1 MFSNY
6 FKTTFRSF
14 SKYKSSF
21 FINVVGLSI
30 GMACSILIM
39 LWVLDELNYDRVYE
53 ETDKIYQV
61 MEHQHYSDNI
71 GTTISTPGILA
82 PALKEEIPEIEY
94 AATYTWNVNFLFT
107 KEEKSLKESGIY
119 ARPDF
124 FHIFSLPLI
133 SGNID
138 ELINAPNSVAVSE
151 ELASKY
157 FPNENPVGKSITIN
171 GDDLHTVTGVFKN
184 IPENASIRF
193 DYVLPFEDWL
203 KNNDWATS
211 WGNNGPRTVVKLSDN
226 VNVATLNAKIQ
237 SFIKEK
243 DDDDSNVDLFVY
255 PYADRYLYG
264 SFENA
269 QLVGGRIDY
278 VRLFSL
284 VAIFILIIA
293 CINFMNLSTA
303 KAGKKAKEIGVR
315 KSIGATKNSLI
326 NQFIGESMII
336 TFFSL
341 IVSVLVVQ
349 FALPLFNSIT
359 AKSITLDYLSPTFL
373 LSLLVI
379 GLVTGLA
386 AGSYPAF
393 YLSSFEPVET
403 LKGKLKSKWGEVFA
417 RKGLVVFQF
426 TMSVVLIISSLIVY
440 LQIQFVQGK
449 NLGYEKENLI
459 SFNIEGD
466 LRNGSWDI
474 FQQKVKEV
482 SGVINISNATSSF
495 LGRNSNTSGL
505 SWPNKQPDVDI
516 LFENIGAD
524 YGLIETM
531 GFEVVAGRSHSKEFG
546 TDSAKIVINESAVKT
561 MGLDEPVG
569 SFITLWDEETE
580 VIGVVKNFNFQS
592 LHQEVEPLFFRL
604 IGSPS
609 INGYIRISNENIQ
622 QTIAEVGR
630 LYKEFNPRYPF
641 DYDFMDQEYAAL
653 YRSEQRIGDLSKY
666 FSIIAIIISCLGL
679 FGLSAFTAEQRAKE
693 IGVRKVLGATVQNLV
708 LLLTKDFTRL
718 VIIGILIAIPI
729 SWWAM
734 DHWLSDFAYRI
745 TLKWWVFV
753 LAGIAAILVSWL
765 TVSWQSIKAALA
777 NPVKS
782 LKSE

>member
-39 LWVLDELNYDRVYE
+39 LWVLDEFNRDRFYSDV
-53 ETDKIYQV
+53 DQIYQV
-61 MEHQHYSDNI
+61 MEHQHYSDNV

-82 PALKEEIPEIEY
+82 PALKEEFPEIEF
-94 AATYTWNVNFLFT
+94 AATYTWNSDLLFT
-107 KEEKSLKESGIY
+107 QKEKSLKESGIY

-124 FHIFSLPLI
+124 FHIFSIPLI
-133 SGNID
+133 NGNIN
-138 ELINAPNSVAVSE
+138 ELINAPKSVAISE

-157 FPNENPVGKSITIN
+157 FPNENPVGKPITID
-171 GDDLHTVTGVFKN
+171 GDDVHTVTGVFEN
-184 IPENASIRF
+184 IPENASTRF

-203 KNNDWATS
+203 VNNDWATS
-211 WGNNGPRTVVKLSDN
+211 WGNNGPRTVVKLSEN
-226 VNVATLNAKIQ
+226 ANITALNAKIKGY
-237 SFIKEK
+237 IKDRDE
-243 DDDDSNVDLFVY
+243 DSNVDLFVY
-255 PYADRYLYG
+255 PYSARYLQG
-264 SFENA
+264 NFENA
-269 QLVGGRIDY
+269 QVVGGRIDY

-284 VAIFILIIA
+284 VALFILIIA

-303 KAGKKAKEIGVR
+303 KAGKRAKEIGVR
-315 KSIGATKNSLI
+315 KSIGATKSSLV

-341 IVSVLVVQ
+341 IVSVIIVQ
-349 FALPLFNSIT
+349 LTLPLFNSVT
-359 AKSITLDYLSPTFL
+359 AKSIALDYLDPIFL

-403 LKGKLKSKWGEVFA
+403 LKGKLKSKWGEIFA

-426 TMSVVLIISSLIVY
+426 AMSVILIISSLIVY
-440 LQIQFVQGK
+440 LQIQFVQSE
-449 NLGYEKENLI
+449 NLGYDKENLI

-466 LRNGSWDI
+466 LRSGSWDI
-474 FQQKVKEV
+474 FQQNVKDV
-482 SGVINISNATSSF
+482 PGVINISNASSGF

-505 SWPNKQPDVDI
+505 SWPGKEADVDI

-524 YGLIETM
+524 YELIETM
-531 GFEVVAGRSHSKEFG
+531 GFEVIAGRTHSKEFG
-546 TDSAKIVINESAVKT
+546 TDTAKIVINESAVKT
-561 MGLDEPVG
+561 MGLEDPVG
-569 SFITLWDEETE
+569 SYITLWDDETE
-580 VIGVVKNFNFQS
+580 IIGVVKNFNFQS

-604 IGSPS
+604 STSPNF
-609 INGYIRISNENIQ
+609 NGYVRISNNNIQ
-622 QTIAEVGR
+622 QTIAQLERV
-630 LYKEFNPRYPF
+630 YKEFNPKYPF

-653 YRSEQRIGDLSKY
+653 YRSEQRIADLSKY

-693 IGVRKVLGATVQNLV
+693 IGVRKVLGASVQNLV

-718 VIIGILIAIPI
+718 VIIGILIAVPI

-734 DHWLSDFAYRI
+734 DQWLSDFAYRI
-745 TLKWWVFV
+745 TLQWWVFV